1 MDDYMPNSNKFKE
14 EQKATSIEKKKVEK
28 VVTGV
33 AKVKK
38 KSEVSKLKDIFISED
53 ASNVK
58 SYIIMDVLV
67 PAIKKAIADIVTNG
81 IDMILYGETGHSK
94 RSSSSSKIS
103 YRSYYDRRDDDRRY
117 DRDRSLVKQGYDYDD
132 VIIETR
138 GEADAVIS
146 RMDEIIDMYGRVSVA
161 DLYDLVGITGNYTD
175 NNYGWTNLAS
185 AEPIRVRDGYV
196 IKLPKAMPIK

>member
-1 MDDYMPNSNKFKE
+1 MDDYMPNSHKVKE

-94 RSSSSSKIS
+94 RSSNSSKIS

>member
-117 DRDRSLVKQGYDYDD
+117 DRDSSRVKQGYEYDD

-185 AEPIRVRDGYV
+185 AEPIRVRDGYI

>member
-1 MDDYMPNSNKFKE
+1 MDDYMPNSHRFKE

-94 RSSSSSKIS
+94 RSSNSSKIS

-185 AEPIRVRDGYV
+185 AEPIRVRDGYI